1 MATAIQL
8 RKQKE
13 FLNKNGRAKLN
24 RKTMEQLIAL
34 LESTTQARQL
44 RRIGHRMR
52 DLRQRR
58 PITVT

>member
-24 RKTMEQLIAL
+24 RRTLEQLTAL
-34 LESTTQARQL
+34 LESTPQIKQR
-44 RRIGHRMR
+44 RRIGNRMR

-58 PITVT
+58 PISQ

>member
-24 RKTMEQLIAL
+24 RRTLEQLTAL
-34 LESTTQARQL
+34 LESTTQIKQR

-58 PITVT
+58 PRTQ